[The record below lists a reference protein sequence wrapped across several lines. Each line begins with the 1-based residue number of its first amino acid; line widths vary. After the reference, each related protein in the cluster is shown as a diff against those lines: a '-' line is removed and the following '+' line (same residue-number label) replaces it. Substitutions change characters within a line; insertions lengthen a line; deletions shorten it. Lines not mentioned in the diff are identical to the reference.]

1 MSEPQPSLNQL
12 TAKVEKLGALLSF
25 HPQDHAWL
33 APSPTPEL
41 GPEPWLDDQALER
54 LVQARQT
61 RLAEAEADQIRR
73 GGLIV
78 KAEASLVAQAAGLET
93 PVQAARSALAAAESD
108 LARLETK
115 LNQASRA
122 ARQSRDKAQQIEK
135 WLAGIAPAGLQRFR
149 DTDGRELSEPDLLR
163 TQDRLRQLR
172 QQTRDHLEQARTLM
186 TLRQRRQAG
195 LDRCRQELEQALAA
209 RREGEARLHQQAEA
223 LAQRQADLARDAAE
237 LGRIRQDLARALAC
251 RDLHHQVLTELGAL
265 IAAAMPPA
273 PPEDRSLTAARQE
286 LERAADQA
294 ARAARLDVLL
304 RRLDLRLQEQ
314 NAPTLGLM
322 ARSREIN
329 RELRNLEQD
338 LPRHLAPL
346 TSPDTASPP
355 ARSGAAAGLSLL
367 TARLEDLAPE
377 ARAAHGELKAQKE
390 RLGRWVER
398 GKEWQDAWRAAAK
411 AERVHLEQAEA
422 LIAEARLA
430 AQELSQR
437 ADQAQAQLR
446 PLLELARSLRSADL
460 LPLARAAQERLDD
473 CRGVAL
479 VMEEEADQL
488 LTELPG
494 PSVGSLSRPPAALK
508 PHASLLRRLSGHR
521 VEVERLTA
529 MLRAAR
535 GWRGLLSEPVLA
547 AARRPAE
554 EVALSLAA
562 SLRRL
567 AQERARLLEGR
578 GRAAMRLVA
587 LRQSLGQERL
597 AAANQAQVLL
607 EGERR
612 LRSLQARNQA
622 LLNELNAAREEHRL
636 RSQDAQLRLARLE
649 AELSQSGQIRAAAQ
663 AEARQLRISL
673 SQSRLTVA
681 ELENRLEAT
690 VQDLASQG
698 RMVQELGRD
707 LAQEREAVELARHH
721 LGLAQGR
728 NYRLKKKV
736 ELLDNQLALARQG
749 QLTAA
754 QLMARLER
762 TDLDQV
768 ELVRRLEQSQRLA
781 AALKAKS
788 LERHRLYRQALAAL
802 EPLEYWRSEAQ
813 AREERSQRLA
823 EELREARHQLEQA
836 QAEIKAAHAA
846 RDLAKLRLAQEQTA
860 RARQALDLL
869 QGQGLALELSASQGE
884 AQRWADLARDLALA
898 LTLTGQSQAQE
909 VAELRLQAAEQAAQ
923 AQHLRQQ
930 LDRLAW
936 LVALT
941 SAPNRSGDQAG
952 GPLRVRI
959 TSLTPAQLERITDR
973 LNAVR
978 GRLKQI
984 GRTTIGY
991 WALVAALTAGLVLV
1005 APNTPSK
1012 ATRRVSPLVPPA
1024 QAVQQAGASL
1034 GLGGNLNLAASG
1046 KLLAPALG
1054 SAELELNLLPLRQ
1067 RPAPLTGETR
1077 SRLAALARRAGLSP
1091 QVLLTSAQAA
1101 FGDSEMVDAK
1111 ALEQLAET
1119 AHDLARR
1126 HPLIFRELAS
1136 KGLPKNAAD
1145 LAALDPSPEKAQQL
1159 FLDRLYREYRSL
1171 GFSPEEALGALTANE
1186 RAAAALADAWQTP
1199 NLYLGQVQLVA
1210 EVETLTLAEFMTR
1223 ITPYIE
1229 TRLNGYLRGGG
1240 VSFTGDVGLY
1250 AKNLAFDI
1258 YCAAKKFQVPVSL
1271 MLVIAHQESSYANV
1285 LGDSNRSASPFQ
1297 IFAPTRKLIVN
1308 SLARNRFVPPPADL
1322 RLEHHLTMATYMAA
1336 FHLRELLM
1344 ESVVNPGGGRAAHV
1358 DLDRVMKRYNG
1369 SDIYAGQVAQRQ
1381 KQLVSF
1387 LRNS

>member
-12 TAKVEKLGALLSF
+12 AAKVEKLGALLSF
-25 HPQDHAWL
+25 HPQDHVWL
-33 APSPTPEL
+33 SPAPGS
-41 GPEPWLDDQALER
+41 GSEPWLDEEALER
-54 LVQARQT
+54 LVAARQ
-61 RLAEAEADQIRR
+61 RELAAAEADQVRR
-73 GGLIV
+73 GQLIA
-78 KAEASLVAQAAGLET
+78 KAEARLVAEAGGLE
-93 PVQAARSALAAAESD
+93 PPLKAARAALEAAEAE
-108 LARLETK
+108 LASLESK

-135 WLAGIAPAGLQRFR
+135 WLAGIVPAGMQRFR
-149 DTDGRELSEPDLLR
+149 APDGRELSGADLLR
-163 TQDRLRQLR
+163 TQNRLRQLR
-172 QQTRDHLEQARTLM
+172 QETRAHLEQAQRLM
-186 TLRQRRQAG
+186 AIRARRQAG
-195 LDRCRQELEQALAA
+195 LAQRRQELDQARQAH
-209 RREGEARLHQQAEA
+209 REGEARLQQQAEV
-223 LAQRQADLARDAAE
+223 LAQRQADLLRDAAG
-237 LGRIRQDLARALAC
+237 LGRIRKDLTRARAC
-251 RDLHHQVLTELGAL
+251 RDLHHQARTELEEL
-265 IAAAMPPA
+265 IGAAMPPA
-273 PPEDRSLTAARQE
+273 PPEGQSLEAARRE
-286 LERAADQA
+286 LARAAAQA
-294 ARAARLDVLL
+294 ARSARLDALL
-304 RRLDLRLQEQ
+304 RRIDARLQEQ
-314 NAPTLGLM
+314 NTPTLAAM
-322 ARSREIN
+322 ARGREIN
-329 RELRNLEQD
+329 RELRSLEQE

-377 ARAAHGELKAQKE
+377 ARAALAELKSQKE
-390 RLGRWVER
+390 RLGLWVER
-398 GKEWQDAWRAAAK
+398 GKAWQEAWRAAAK
-411 AERVHLEQAEA
+411 AERGHLEQAEA
-422 LIAEARLA
+422 LIAEARQLA
-430 AQELSQR
+430 QDLRQR
-437 ADQAQAQLR
+437 ADQAQTGLR
-446 PLLELARSLRSADL
+446 PLLELAESLRSADL
-460 LPLARAAQERLDD
+460 RPLVAGARERLEDQ
-473 CRGVAL
+473 RGLAL
-479 VMEEEADQL
+479 VLEEEAAQL
-488 LTELPG
+488 QAQLPP
-494 PSVGSLSRPPAALK
+494 PSVPSLSRPPAALK

-567 AQERARLLEGR
+567 AQERARLLDGR
-578 GRAAMRLVA
+578 GRTAQRLTA

-597 AAANQAQVLL
+597 AAANQAQALS

-612 LRSLQARNQA
+612 LRGLQARNQA
-622 LLNELNAAREEHRL
+622 LLAELQAAREEHRL
-636 RSQDAQLRLARLE
+636 RAQDAQVRLSRLE
-649 AELSQSGQIRAAAQ
+649 ADLSQNGQARAAAQ

-673 SQSRLTVA
+673 SQSRLAVA
-681 ELENRLEAT
+681 DLENRLEASARELAAQGNS
-690 VQDLASQG
+690 VQA
-698 RMVQELGRD
+698 LGRD
-707 LAQEREAVELARHH
+707 LAQEREAAELARHH

-749 QLTAA
+749 QLAAA

-768 ELVRRLEQSQRLA
+768 ELARRLEQSQRLA
-781 AALKAKS
+781 AALRTKS

-802 EPLEYWRSEAQ
+802 EPLEYWRAEALAQEEQ
-813 AREERSQRLA
+813 ARRLD
-823 EELREARHQLEQA
+823 EELRQARRQLEQA
-836 QAEIKAAHAA
+836 QAEVRAAHAA

-860 RARQALDLL
+860 RANQALDLL

-884 AQRWADLARDLALA
+884 AQRWADLARDLAAALA
-898 LTLTGQSQAQE
+898 LTGQAHGQE

-923 AQHLRQQ
+923 AQHLRGQ
-930 LDRLAW
+930 LERLAW

-941 SAPNRSGDQAG
+941 TAPGRAG
-952 GPLRVRI
+952 HPPAPPLRVRI
-959 TSLTPAQLERITDR
+959 TSLTPAQLERIGERVNAARAR
-973 LNAVR
+973 LR
-978 GRLKQI
+978 QI

-1034 GLGGNLNLAASG
+1034 GLGGHHNLAASG
-1046 KLLAPALG
+1046 QLLAPSLG
-1054 SAELELNLLPLRQ
+1054 AAELELNLLPLRP
-1067 RPAPLTGETR
+1067 RPAPLAGETR

-1136 KGLPKNAAD
+1136 KGLPRNAAE
-1145 LAALDPSPEKAQQL
+1145 LTALEPAPEKAQQL
-1159 FLDRLYREYRSL
+1159 FLDRLYREYRAL
-1171 GFSPEEALGALTANE
+1171 GFTPEEALGALTANE

-1199 NLYLGQVQLVA
+1199 NLYTGQVRLVA
-1210 EVETLTLAEFMTR
+1210 EVETLTLTEFMER

-1285 LGDSNRSASPFQ
+1285 LGDSNLSASPFQ
-1297 IFAPTRKLIVN
+1297 IYAPTRKLIVN
-1308 SLARNRFVPPPADL
+1308 SLARNRFAPPPPDL
-1322 RLEHHLTMATYMAA
+1322 RLEHHLTMATFMAA
-1336 FHLRELLM
+1336 FHLRELML
-1344 ESVVNPGGGRAAHV
+1344 ESVVNASGGQAAHV

-1369 SDIYAGQVAQRQ
+1369 SDVYAGQVAQRQ
-1381 KQLVSF
+1381 RQLVSF

>member
-12 TAKVEKLGALLSF
+12 AAKVEKLGALLSF
-25 HPQDHAWL
+25 HPQDHVWL
-33 APSPTPEL
+33 QPAPED
-41 GPEPWLDDQALER
+41 GAEPWLGEEALER
-54 LVQARQT
+54 LVAARQ
-61 RLAEAEADQIRR
+61 RELATAEADQVRR
-73 GGLIV
+73 KQLIV
-78 KAEASLVAQAAGLET
+78 KAEARLVADAGGLE
-93 PVQAARSALAAAESD
+93 PPLRAAQAALAAAEAE

-122 ARQSRDKAQQIEK
+122 ARQSREKAQQIEK
-135 WLAGIAPAGLQRFR
+135 WLAGIVPAGMQRFR
-149 DTDGRELSEPDLLR
+149 APDGRELAGPDLLR
-163 TQDRLRQLR
+163 TQNRLRELR
-172 QQTRDHLEQARTLM
+172 QETRAHLEQAQGLM
-186 TLRQRRQAG
+186 AIRARRQAG
-195 LDRCRQELEQALAA
+195 LAQRRQELDRARQAHQQ
-209 RREGEARLHQQAEA
+209 GEARLQQQAEV
-223 LAQRQADLARDAAE
+223 LARRQADLSRDAAG

-251 RDLHHQVLTELGAL
+251 RDLHRQVRAELDEL
-265 IAAAMPPA
+265 ISAAMPPA
-273 PPEDRSLTAARQE
+273 PPDGQSLESARRE
-286 LERAADQA
+286 LSRASEQA
-294 ARAARLDVLL
+294 VRAARLDALL
-304 RRLDLRLQEQ
+304 RRIDARLKEQ

-322 ARSREIN
+322 AHSREIN
-329 RELRNLEQD
+329 RELRNLEQE
-338 LPRHLAPL
+338 LPRHLTPL

-377 ARAAHGELKAQKE
+377 ARTALGELKAQKE
-390 RLGRWVER
+390 RLGQWVER
-398 GKEWQDAWRAAAK
+398 GKAWQEAWRAAAK
-411 AERVHLEQAEA
+411 AERGHLEQAEA
-422 LIAEARLA
+422 LLAESRQLA
-430 AQELSQR
+430 QDLRQR
-437 ADQAQAQLR
+437 ADQSQAELH
-446 PLLELARSLRSADL
+446 PLLELADSLRSADL
-460 LPLARAAQERLDD
+460 RPLVVLARERLEDQRGLALVLEDEAAQLQA
-473 CRGVAL
+473 AL
-479 VMEEEADQL
+479 PA
-488 LTELPG
+488 
-494 PSVGSLSRPPAALK
+494 PSVQSLSRPPAALK
-508 PHASLLRRLSGHR
+508 PHASLLRRLAGHR

-554 EVALSLAA
+554 EVALSLSA

-567 AQERARLLEGR
+567 AQERARLLDGR
-578 GRAAMRLVA
+578 GRTVQRLVE

-597 AAANQAQVLL
+597 TTANQAQVLL

-612 LRSLQARNQA
+612 LRTMQVRNQA

-636 RSQDAQLRLARLE
+636 RSQDAQVRLSRLE
-649 AELSQSGQIRAAAQ
+649 TELSQSGQIRAAAQ
-663 AEARQLRISL
+663 AEVRQLRISL
-673 SQSRLTVA
+673 SQSRLTLA
-681 ELENRLEAT
+681 DLENRLEASAREL
-690 VQDLASQG
+690 VSQG
-698 RMVQELGRD
+698 GLVQELGRD
-707 LAQEREAVELARHH
+707 LAQEQEAAELARHH

-728 NYRLKKKV
+728 NYRLKKRV

-754 QLMARLER
+754 QLMARLDQ

-768 ELVRRLEQSQRLA
+768 ELVRRLEQSQLLSA
-781 AALKAKS
+781 VLKSKS
-788 LERHRLYRQALAAL
+788 LERHRLYRRALAAL
-802 EPLEYWRSEAQ
+802 EPLEYWRAEALAQ
-813 AREERSQRLA
+813 QEQTRRLG
-823 EELREARHQLEQA
+823 EELKEARKQLEQA

-846 RDLAKLRLAQEQTA
+846 RDLTKLRLAQEQTA

-869 QGQGLALELSASQGE
+869 EGQGLALELSASQGE
-884 AQRWADLARDLALA
+884 AQRWADLAQELAAALA
-898 LTLTGQSQAQE
+898 LTGQAHSQE
-909 VAELRLQAAEQAAQ
+909 VDELKFKAAEQAAQ
-923 AQHLRQQ
+923 AQHLRGQ
-930 LDRLAW
+930 LERLSW

-941 SAPNRSGDQAG
+941 TAPGRAGDQPA

-959 TSLTPAQLERITDR
+959 TSLTPAQLERISDR
-973 LNAVR
+973 ISAVR

-1012 ATRRVSPLVPPA
+1012 ANRRVSPLVPPA

-1046 KLLAPALG
+1046 RLLAPGPAT
-1054 SAELELNLLPLRQ
+1054 AELELNLLPLRQ
-1067 RPAPLTGETR
+1067 RPAPLAGETR

-1145 LAALDPSPEKAQQL
+1145 LTALDPAPEKAQQL

-1171 GFSPEEALGALTANE
+1171 GFAPEEALGALTANE

-1199 NLYLGQVQLVA
+1199 NLYTGQVRLVA
-1210 EVETLTLAEFMTR
+1210 EVETLTLAEFMER

-1229 TRLNGYLRGGG
+1229 TRLNGYLKGGG

-1285 LGDSNRSASPFQ
+1285 LGDSNLSASPFQ
-1297 IFAPTRKLIVN
+1297 IYAPTRKLIVG
-1308 SLARNRFVPPPADL
+1308 SLARNRFVPPPPDL

-1336 FHLRELLM
+1336 FHLRELLL
-1344 ESVVNPGGGRAAHV
+1344 ESVVNASGGHAAHV

-1369 SDIYAGQVAQRQ
+1369 SDVYAGQVAQRQ
-1381 KQLVSF
+1381 RQLVSF